1 MEEAIKKFIKENLS
15 IRAAYED
22 TERLRACG
30 VTDERLLDIAL
41 FFGAEKISETKVWVK
56 GD

>member
-22 TERLRACG
+22 TEC
-30 VTDERLLDIAL
+30 VTNERLLDVAL